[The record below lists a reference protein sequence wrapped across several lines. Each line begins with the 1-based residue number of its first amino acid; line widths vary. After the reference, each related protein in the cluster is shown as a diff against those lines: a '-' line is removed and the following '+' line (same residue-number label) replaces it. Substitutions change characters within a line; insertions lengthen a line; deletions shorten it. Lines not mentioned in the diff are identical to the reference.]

1 MISYHWWVLW
11 GEKDV
16 CDEKDRRN
24 EGSAFYESV
33 CDRVRAEPVGG
44 GGQAL
49 FPRPHALKAGV
60 AGASSGR
67 PCEHTGKSLYGIQYC
82 SNSATLQYGP
92 AAAGPLDP
100 IIRIEILV
108 DPIFGLIS

>member
-60 AGASSGR
+60 AGASSGDGR
-67 PCEHTGKSLYGIQYC
+67 V
-82 SNSATLQYGP
+82 N
-92 AAAGPLDP
+92 
-100 IIRIEILV
+100 IL
-108 DPIFGLIS
+108 

>member
-82 SNSATLQYGP
+82 S
-92 AAAGPLDP
+92 
-100 IIRIEILV
+100 I
-108 DPIFGLIS
+108 